1 MERQRMKNTKSR
13 ENERD
18 DKFLADTGSM
28 GHRGWIQNEDRDSRR
43 ESPRP
48 VNYAELFTDLSPD
61 PLLLYF
67 REMKSDGKYRER
79 ARKKRKKEIHREEE
93 AKYRRDVGL
102 LQRDVIYFI

>member
-1 MERQRMKNTKSR
+1 MKNTESR

-18 DKFLADTGSM
+18 DKFLADAGSM

-48 VNYAELFTDLSPD
+48 VNYAELFTDLSPA

-79 ARKKRKKEIHREEE
+79 VRKEEKKEIH
-93 AKYRRDVGL
+93 
-102 LQRDVIYFI
+102 